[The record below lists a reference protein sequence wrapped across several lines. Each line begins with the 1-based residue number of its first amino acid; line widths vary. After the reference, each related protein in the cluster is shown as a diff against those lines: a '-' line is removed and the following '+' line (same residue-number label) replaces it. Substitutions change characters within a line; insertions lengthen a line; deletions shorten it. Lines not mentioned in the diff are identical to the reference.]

1 MKKYLFVLVIA
12 IIGLSFARK
21 QPKILVFS
29 LTKGFHHQSIP
40 KGILAIQQL
49 GTEHHFL
56 VDTTTDSE
64 VFTKENLKHYHA
76 VIFLNTT
83 GDVLNDAQQVVF
95 KNYIENGGGY
105 VGIHA
110 AADTEYD
117 WPWYN
122 ELVGAYFK
130 NHPKQQEAI
139 LQLNDA
145 NFIATNHLPATWK
158 HFDEWYNFKSTQ
170 FDKVHVL
177 LSVDEKTY
185 SGGENGAAHPI
196 SWYHSV
202 EKGRAFYTALGHTD
216 ESYTDPLF
224 LQHILGGIEY
234 AITGKTK

>member
-1 MKKYLFVLVIA
+1 
-12 IIGLSFARK
+12 
-21 QPKILVFS
+21 
-29 LTKGFHHQSIP
+29 
-40 KGILAIQQL
+40 
-49 GTEHHFL
+49 
-56 VDTTTDSE
+56 
-64 VFTKENLKHYHA
+64 
-76 VIFLNTT
+76 
-83 GDVLNDAQQVVF
+83 
-95 KNYIENGGGY
+95 
-105 VGIHA
+105 
-110 AADTEYD
+110 
-117 WPWYN
+117 
-122 ELVGAYFK
+122 
-130 NHPKQQEAI
+130 
-139 LQLNDA
+139 
-145 NFIATNHLPATWK
+145 K